1 MQAVR
6 GLQGAWQWSGLL
18 QGAWRVSPQPAR
30 LLSSVETR
38 LKGGLATVTLNRPK
52 ALNALNLDMIR
63 QLEPLLRGWEGAAS
77 GVAVVA
83 VRGAGGKAFCAG
95 GDIRAITAVPGGP
108 EQREFFREEYRLDQL
123 VGRLNIPYIA
133 IMNGITMGGGVG
145 ISVNGRFRIATEKTV
160 FAMPETAI
168 GLVPDVGGGWF
179 LPRLPGQLGMFLG
192 LTGHRL
198 KGWDCLKAGVATHA
212 VKEENVETLLS
223 DLVRLTETKEN
234 ITEADVEAVLSEHT
248 PEEALD
254 HTFSLAEHGD
264 TIDRTFNGETVEEI
278 ISRLEREPQSAL
290 VKRALAA
297 LAAASPTSLAV
308 AHRQIRTGGQLASL
322 AEVLQMEHRLV
333 LRCCQDKDFYEG
345 VRATLVDRDN
355 SPAWQPASL
364 QQVTQDRLDWYF
376 SSLGTEEL
384 QFE

>member
-1 MQAVR
+1 
-6 GLQGAWQWSGLL
+6 
-18 QGAWRVSPQPAR
+18 
-30 LLSSVETR
+30 
-38 LKGGLATVTLNRPK
+38 
-52 ALNALNLDMIR
+52 
-63 QLEPLLRGWEGAAS
+63 
-77 GVAVVA
+77 
-83 VRGAGGKAFCAG
+83 
-95 GDIRAITAVPGGP
+95 
-108 EQREFFREEYRLDQL
+108 
-123 VGRLNIPYIA
+123 
-133 IMNGITMGGGVG
+133 
-145 ISVNGRFRIATEKTV
+145 
-160 FAMPETAI
+160 
-168 GLVPDVGGGWF
+168 
-179 LPRLPGQLGMFLG
+179 
-192 LTGHRL
+192 
-198 KGWDCLKAGVATHA
+198 
-212 VKEENVETLLS
+212 
-223 DLVRLTETKEN
+223 
-234 ITEADVEAVLSEHT
+234 VEAVLSEHT